1 MDLRCFLPT
10 KGIVFTS
17 VNIAWWSDM
26 PGRISILFTRF
37 GLFVVMR
44 SRMLFSRVAVW
55 LS

>member
-1 MDLRCFLPT
+1 
-10 KGIVFTS
+10 
-17 VNIAWWSDM
+17 M

-55 LS
+55 LVESMSDQRAYLVVGCELPEFYSGS